1 LADRILHLVVD
12 AGGSVSA
19 EHGIGR
25 DKVDWLGVCRGP
37 GELQVFRMV
46 KDALDPT
53 GRLNPGVLFG

>member
-1 LADRILHLVVD
+1 M
-12 AGGSVSA
+12 SA

-25 DKVDWLGVCRGP
+25 DKVDWLDACRGP

-46 KDALDPT
+46 KDALDPA